1 MEKKKK
7 KTLVLKKKKKGL
19 KRITHFKNA
28 IWVLRILMEIPMDI
42 YAHYLGCCENTTS
55 L

>member
-1 MEKKKK
+1 MEKKKNFGSQ
-7 KTLVLKKKKKGL
+7 KKKKKGL

-28 IWVLRILMEIPMDI
+28 IWVLRILIEIPMDI